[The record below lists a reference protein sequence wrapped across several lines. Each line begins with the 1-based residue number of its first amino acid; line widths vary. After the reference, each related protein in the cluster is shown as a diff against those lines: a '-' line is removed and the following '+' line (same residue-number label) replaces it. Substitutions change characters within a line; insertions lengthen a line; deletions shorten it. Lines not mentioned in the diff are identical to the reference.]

1 MSTPCFMRTVVTIAM
16 VSVCSAVVSAETYRL
31 TVAGERLEFV
41 AQVER
46 GYVVKLTPD
55 VGGIHA
61 LAGMSALD
69 AEDAAPIGGL
79 DRRGVWVVANEG
91 RGGRNEEVI
100 RSLRAGGRVGYA
112 APLFSSNGET
122 VAIIPEIVVRVK
134 PGIEME
140 VVERLG
146 KAAGCAIRKRMEFTT
161 QEYLLEVLGPDAE
174 SVFAAV
180 EQLNEEPQ
188 VEWACPNTAMRPKLP
203 TPVLPADRGAL
214 PADSAAAGTVRIA
227 SAGEEAERTGI
238 FPNDEYFPNQWHLC
252 NTGQSGG
259 TPGADI
265 RAPEAWEITTGDPN
279 IVVAVLDS
287 GVDTAH
293 PDLVRNLTV
302 GYDFV
307 DGDDKPYPL
316 LDHWYNSHGTASAG
330 LAAAEGDN
338 RIGVCGVT
346 WNCAIMPIRIFSVPS
361 DGRERFITQESVA
374 TAFRWAAA
382 HGADVLSNSWS
393 WGGATTPVLLSGI
406 VDVTTSGGAGRQGR
420 GCVVLFCAGNEA
432 GSLPYPVR
440 YPEVIAVG
448 ATDHRDHQSWY
459 SNVGS
464 ELDVVAPGGGGAH
477 VSERE
482 EFLRLSDDLLWTTDL
497 TGPQGMSA
505 YNNHTDILDYTEK
518 MGCTSGACPIAAGV
532 VALILSIEPDLSNV
546 EVRDFLER
554 SAKDLGDP
562 GKDDYYGWGRVDA
575 RAALDMV
582 LAKRCDLNG
591 DWSVDDRDLAIV
603 EAALGTNDRS
613 ADVAPARRDGVVDGN
628 DLELVTRYLGTV
640 IPLGLIAHWTLD
652 ETVGIIAH
660 DRAGEHHDATILG
673 VPLWQPEGGM
683 IGGALQLSGV
693 PNSLITKFSRD
704 PAAGPV
710 TVFAWVKGGGPG
722 QVVVSQRGG
731 SDWLMANPADGALM
745 TNLKPVGG
753 QSKPLTSSALITDG
767 NWHRVGLSW
776 DGSNRILSCDGVEVA
791 RDTQAGL
798 ASSTENF
805 TFGGGGTMA
814 PSGFWKGLI
823 DDVRIYD
830 RVVKP

>member
-55 VGGIHA
+55 VGGIRA

-69 AEDAAPIGGL
+69 TEDAARIGGL

-112 APLFSSNGET
+112 ASLFSSNGET

-140 VVERLG
+140 EVERLG
-146 KAAGCAIRKRMEFTT
+146 KAAGCAIRKRMEFTQ

-180 EQLNEEPQ
+180 EQLSQIPE

-203 TPVLPADRGAL
+203 TPLLPADRQAL
-214 PADSAAAGTVRIA
+214 LAGSASAGTLRIA
-227 SAGEEAERTGI
+227 SAGEEAERTGV
-238 FPNDEYFPNQWHLC
+238 FPSDEYFPMQWHLY

-279 IVVAVLDS
+279 IVIAVVGT
-287 GVDTAH
+287 GVDTHH
-293 PDLVRNLTV
+293 PDLIGNCVA
-302 GYDFV
+302 GHDFLE
-307 DGDDKPYPL
+307 DDDTPDPGNGGGWE
-316 LDHWYNSHGTASAG
+316 DAHDTMCAG
-330 LAAAEGDN
+330 VIVAQGDN
-338 RIGVCGVT
+338 GIGIAGVAYG
-346 WNCAIMPIRIFSVPS
+346 CKIMPIRI
-361 DGRERFITQESVA
+361 GGAVA
-374 TAFRWAAA
+374 WVTGSTIGTSLRWAAT
-382 HGADVLSNSWS
+382 HGADVLSNSWAWS
-393 WGGATTPVLLSGI
+393 SSPTPNIYSAI
-406 VDVTTSGGAGRQGR
+406 VDITKPGGLGRGGK
-420 GCVVLFCAGNEA
+420 GCVVVFAAGNEG
-432 GSLPYPVR
+432 GSMTEYPPK
-440 YPEVIAVG
+440 YSEVIAVG
-448 ATDHRDHQSWY
+448 ATDHNDAIWPY
-459 SNVGS
+459 SSRGPDMDVMAPSGCDGTWCGEMATFWSTDQTGPGGYSDRNS
-464 ELDVVAPGGGGAH
+464 DANLLDYGQYAGGTSVSCPVVAG
-477 VSERE
+477 V
-482 EFLRLSDDLLWTTDL
+482 
-497 TGPQGMSA
+497 
-505 YNNHTDILDYTEK
+505 
-518 MGCTSGACPIAAGV
+518 AALV
-532 VALILSIEPDLSNV
+532 LSIEPNLTSR
-546 EVRDFLER
+546 EVQDFMTW

-562 GKDDYYGWGRVDA
+562 GKDDYYAWGRVDA

-660 DRAGEHHDATILG
+660 DSAGEHHDATIMG
-673 VPLWQPEGGM
+673 VPLWQPEGGKV
-683 IGGALQLSGV
+683 GGALQLSGV